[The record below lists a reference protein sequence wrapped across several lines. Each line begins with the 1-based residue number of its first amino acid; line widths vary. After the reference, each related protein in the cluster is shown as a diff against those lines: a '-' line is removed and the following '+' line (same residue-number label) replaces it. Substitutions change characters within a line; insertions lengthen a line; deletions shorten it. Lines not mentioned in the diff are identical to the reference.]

1 MYNAILLG
9 QRPDDADFQR
19 FIPIVKDR
27 LCDLDF
33 KQYHYILIANKVPP
47 KYRGTP
53 HLSFLQNIPWMAVF
67 DLFDPATKKDGLHFI
82 CNEMNDAP
90 RASITTLDDF
100 KDFSPDWID
109 DKNCTLFTK
118 GTTWILQPE
127 NLQDKEWITCSAKY
141 YFYRALSAFKQHY
154 PLKRLIVVILG
165 LGENAITEMADISE
179 SCFTIFGGDVAK
191 KCVTIISENDSVL
204 DALMKASKPTLQRRL
219 RDCSISNISWELLKE
234 IVRMMVGP
242 TEFQEKGATTI
253 LPFIT
258 GPIEVLN
265 KIIHSWEDLEIY
277 CPNPRLTNSTEE
289 IEKARDT
296 FYKGGQV
303 SQVNL
308 LHNHSIQR
316 TLEEE
321 LIQKIEQAVNSLKAL
336 ARDSCSVRT
345 ITLLSEPGSG
355 ATTLC
360 RRILWSKRKEYRCAV
375 IKSISKT
382 TTDFQISKFQ
392 AFGYDESQSI
402 SPPALILSDNFPE
415 IDTQGLSE
423 RLQERGTKCVLIA
436 TYPVGR
442 TDADSTSDN
451 KPLGQLDEHE
461 MTLVRKIVID
471 VTMDKKRRREAEE
484 VLERERRFIW
494 LGLELF
500 GREYVKIEERV
511 RNHIQSTL
519 STLGDSRD
527 AHERLLHFCCFLHFY
542 SNGADILPHS
552 VLVDFLHEAS
562 GETDSE
568 CAQVSYTHDKFG
580 GLILDEF
587 NETYGYHGW
596 RPAHSLV
603 SEFVKSQM
611 NVKEIAEQL
620 LEHADRGTAYV
631 NKYLKQQLFQI
642 LLHRERVSNE
652 ATIPQEE
659 DVADDEM
666 STSIETEEQGSYDVR
681 TRYSPLILEILGG
694 EDGSRRTL
702 DLLITVCQK
711 ARKTKYI
718 AFAWQ
723 YLARFI
729 GYEMRFKK
737 FDGEDILHSRLFDEI
752 NSNREGEAMQSM
764 PETGDQAAH
773 VAIDIAINLQPKYRN
788 HYTTKGVLY
797 ILRLRDLKAESGH
810 DLEALMPDVIDI
822 GRKALEV
829 YDHVIPGKHGHNLY
843 SVIGKIQ
850 VIVLLLKIVKSLPCF
865 YLENS
870 SYTRYLEGGKIPTGM
885 ADVLP
890 QEDHSF
896 IQSLGQ
902 IFLDTLNELFQDV
915 KYKLLTTCDENE
927 TRHLSCT
934 NVRACKLRREFY
946 EITEFDRSEIVDTQ
960 EDLLSQAKEAAL
972 HLRQVVQDV
981 LFRENETSYSAWCNL
996 DDEAILRIYHLLKQ
1010 VFQRGRGN
1018 HDDMVIFCRACLRLQ
1033 QTKVPVEELE
1043 SVVQKWVKRNPD
1055 SEWAHL
1061 FNYMI
1066 HFPIPNGSLATNTSE
1081 ASKSVEKCWRNV
1093 RQRRGMGAR
1102 KSATEYFLGNG
1113 MGLSAIVS
1121 RQQFPELEKN
1131 LESKTDFWRSE
1142 EVSETLLRVRGQKK
1156 SKGIITYHGIQ
1167 LHFDD
1172 SLYPRESKDD
1182 LWFYVGFSVAGPY
1195 AFDPIDKDT
1204 YNSIMNRKQGKRRT
1218 PHSSMRKSKF
1228 GGNAAKSVVPSR
1240 RKNQKVNQLR
1250 RIPAKVEAHTSFQD
1264 CKKLPRELAS
1274 CPSGSEIY
1282 SQSANEALDLP
1293 LAASNESPKSGMT
1306 GASTGTH
1313 KDGANST
1320 QICTYATVV
1329 KQTAAKTQ
1337 AQGLKPS
1344 QLPSRQTLVPQ
1355 KGGSWKAV
1363 EGTRGGVTQEF
1374 QPTHVDQEGR
1384 LHHGFKVLGAFK
1396 SVECRIHKGPR
1407 SLLSD
1412 IDDCSFAHSWKGD
1425 TRQFVCIVCTRERK
1439 YCRQKEEHK
1448 KFIWDLGPYLN
1459 ENGTLWKN
1467 PYV

>member
-1 MYNAILLG
+1 M
-9 QRPDDADFQR
+9 
-19 FIPIVKDR
+19 
-27 LCDLDF
+27 
-33 KQYHYILIANKVPP
+33 
-47 KYRGTP
+47 
-53 HLSFLQNIPWMAVF
+53 
-67 DLFDPATKKDGLHFI
+67 
-82 CNEMNDAP
+82 
-90 RASITTLDDF
+90 
-100 KDFSPDWID
+100 
-109 DKNCTLFTK
+109 
-118 GTTWILQPE
+118 
-127 NLQDKEWITCSAKY
+127 
-141 YFYRALSAFKQHY
+141 
-154 PLKRLIVVILG
+154 
-165 LGENAITEMADISE
+165 
-179 SCFTIFGGDVAK
+179 
-191 KCVTIISENDSVL
+191 
-204 DALMKASKPTLQRRL
+204 
-219 RDCSISNISWELLKE
+219 
-234 IVRMMVGP
+234 
-242 TEFQEKGATTI
+242 
-253 LPFIT
+253 
-258 GPIEVLN
+258 
-265 KIIHSWEDLEIY
+265 
-277 CPNPRLTNSTEE
+277 
-289 IEKARDT
+289 
-296 FYKGGQV
+296 
-303 SQVNL
+303 

-316 TLEEE
+316 TLEDE
-321 LIQKIEQAVNSLKAL
+321 LIQKIEQAVNSLKASS
-336 ARDSCSVRT
+336 RDSCSVRT
-345 ITLLSEPGSG
+345 ITLLFEPGSG

-360 RRILWSKRKEYRCAV
+360 RRILWNRRKDYRCAV

-392 AFGYDESQSI
+392 AFGYNEPQSI

-451 KPLGQLDEHE
+451 KPLGQLDEQE
-461 MTLVRKIVID
+461 MILVRKIVID
-471 VTMDKKRRREAEE
+471 VTKDKKRRREAEE

-511 RNHIQSTL
+511 RNHIQSIL

-527 AHERLLHFCCFLHFY
+527 IHERLLNFCCFLHFH
-542 SNGADILPHS
+542 SNGANILPHS
-552 VLVDFLHEAS
+552 VLVDFLYEAS

-568 CAQVSYTHDKFG
+568 CAQVSYIHDKFG
-580 GLILDEF
+580 GLILYEYS
-587 NETYGYHGW
+587 ETYGCHGW

-611 NVKEIAEQL
+611 NGKEIAEQL
-620 LEHADRGTAYV
+620 LEHADRGKAFV
-631 NKYLKQQLFQI
+631 NKYLKQKLFQI

-659 DVADDEM
+659 EVAEDEM
-666 STSIETEEQGSYDVR
+666 STSIETEEQGSYYVR

-694 EDGSRRTL
+694 EDGNRRTL

-711 ARKTKYI
+711 ARKTEYK

-729 GYEMRFKK
+729 GYDMRFKA
-737 FDGEDILHSRLFDEI
+737 FDGEDTLHSRLFDEM
-752 NSNREGEAMQSM
+752 NLNREGEAMQSM
-764 PETGDQAAH
+764 PETGIQAAH
-773 VAIDIAINLQPKYRN
+773 VAIDIAINLQPKYTN

-797 ILRLRDLKAESGH
+797 ILRLRDLLKAESGH
-810 DLEALMPDVIDI
+810 SLEALMPDVIDI

-829 YDHVIPGKHGHNLY
+829 YNHAIPGEHGHNLY

-865 YLENS
+865 YQENS
-870 SYTRYLEGGKIPTGM
+870 IYTRYLEGAKIPTGM

-902 IFLDTLNELFQDV
+902 ITLDTLNELFKDV
-915 KYKLLTTCDENE
+915 KYKLLTSCNENE
-927 TRHLSCT
+927 TRRLSCT

-946 EITEFDRSEIVDTQ
+946 EITEFDRSEMIDTK
-960 EDLLSQAKEAAL
+960 EDLSSQSKEAAL
-972 HLRQVVQDV
+972 HLSQVVQDV
-981 LFRENETSYSAWCNL
+981 LFRKNETSYSAWCNL
-996 DDEAILRIYHLLKQ
+996 DDEAVLRIYHLLKQ
-1010 VFQRGRGN
+1010 VLQQGRGN

-1033 QTKVPVEELE
+1033 QTKVPVDELE
-1043 SVVQKWVKRNPD
+1043 SVVQRWVKKNPD

-1061 FNYMI
+1061 FNYLI

-1081 ASKSVEKCWRNV
+1081 ASKSVEKCRRNV
-1093 RQRRGMGAR
+1093 RQRRGKGAR

-1156 SKGIITYHGIQ
+1156 SKGIITYRGIQ
-1167 LHFDD
+1167 FHFDD

-1195 AFDPIDKDT
+1195 AFDPIDEDT
-1204 YNSIMNRKQGKRRT
+1204 YSSVMNRKQGKIRT
-1218 PHSSMRKSKF
+1218 LHSYMDKSKF
-1228 GGNAAKSVVPSR
+1228 GGNAVKSVIPLR
-1240 RKNQKVNQLR
+1240 RQNRKVNQSR
-1250 RIPAKVEAHTSFQD
+1250 RIPSTVEARTSFQD
-1264 CKKLPRELAS
+1264 GKKLPRELAS
-1274 CPSGSEIY
+1274 CPSGSKIY

-1293 LAASNESPKSGMT
+1293 LAASNESPKSRMT
-1306 GASTGTH
+1306 GASTGTY
-1313 KDGANST
+1313 KDGANTT
-1320 QICTYATVV
+1320 QRCTYATVV
-1329 KQTAAKTQ
+1329 KQTAANTQ
-1337 AQGLKPS
+1337 TQGLKPS
-1344 QLPSRQTLVPQ
+1344 QLPSSQPLVPQ
-1355 KGGSWKAV
+1355 KGGSWKAI
-1363 EGTRGGVTQEF
+1363 EGTQGGVTQEF
-1374 QPTHVDQEGR
+1374 QPTHVDREGR
-1384 LHHGFKVLGAFK
+1384 LHHGFKVRGALK

-1412 IDDCSFAHSWKGD
+1412 IDNCSFAHSWKGD
-1425 TRQFVCIVCTRERK
+1425 TRQFVCIICTRERK
-1439 YCRQKEEHK
+1439 SCKQKEEHK

-1467 PYV
+1467 PYA

>member
-1 MYNAILLG
+1 M
-9 QRPDDADFQR
+9 
-19 FIPIVKDR
+19 
-27 LCDLDF
+27 
-33 KQYHYILIANKVPP
+33 
-47 KYRGTP
+47 
-53 HLSFLQNIPWMAVF
+53 
-67 DLFDPATKKDGLHFI
+67 
-82 CNEMNDAP
+82 
-90 RASITTLDDF
+90 
-100 KDFSPDWID
+100 
-109 DKNCTLFTK
+109 
-118 GTTWILQPE
+118 
-127 NLQDKEWITCSAKY
+127 
-141 YFYRALSAFKQHY
+141 
-154 PLKRLIVVILG
+154 
-165 LGENAITEMADISE
+165 
-179 SCFTIFGGDVAK
+179 
-191 KCVTIISENDSVL
+191 
-204 DALMKASKPTLQRRL
+204 
-219 RDCSISNISWELLKE
+219 
-234 IVRMMVGP
+234 
-242 TEFQEKGATTI
+242 
-253 LPFIT
+253 
-258 GPIEVLN
+258 
-265 KIIHSWEDLEIY
+265 
-277 CPNPRLTNSTEE
+277 
-289 IEKARDT
+289 
-296 FYKGGQV
+296 
-303 SQVNL
+303 
-308 LHNHSIQR
+308 
-316 TLEEE
+316 
-321 LIQKIEQAVNSLKAL
+321 
-336 ARDSCSVRT
+336 
-345 ITLLSEPGSG
+345 
-355 ATTLC
+355 
-360 RRILWSKRKEYRCAV
+360 
-375 IKSISKT
+375 
-382 TTDFQISKFQ
+382 
-392 AFGYDESQSI
+392 
-402 SPPALILSDNFPE
+402 ILSDNFPE

-461 MTLVRKIVID
+461 MILVRKIVID
-471 VTMDKKRRREAEE
+471 VTKDKKRRREAEE

-587 NETYGYHGW
+587 SETYGYHGW

-620 LEHADRGTAYV
+620 LEHADRGTAHV

-652 ATIPQEE
+652 ATIPREE

-752 NSNREGEAMQSM
+752 NSNRDGEAMQTI
-764 PETGDQAAH
+764 PETGVQAAH

-797 ILRLRDLKAESGH
+797 ILRLRDLTAESGH

-829 YDHVIPGKHGHNLY
+829 YDHAIPGKHGHNLY

-885 ADVLP
+885 ADLLP

-927 TRHLSCT
+927 TRRLSCT

-972 HLRQVVQDV
+972 HHRQVVQDV
-981 LFRENETSYSAWCNL
+981 LFR
-996 DDEAILRIYHLLKQ
+996 
-1010 VFQRGRGN
+1010 
-1018 HDDMVIFCRACLRLQ
+1018 
-1033 QTKVPVEELE
+1033 
-1043 SVVQKWVKRNPD
+1043 
-1055 SEWAHL
+1055 
-1061 FNYMI
+1061 
-1066 HFPIPNGSLATNTSE
+1066 
-1081 ASKSVEKCWRNV
+1081 
-1093 RQRRGMGAR
+1093 
-1102 KSATEYFLGNG
+1102 
-1113 MGLSAIVS
+1113 
-1121 RQQFPELEKN
+1121 
-1131 LESKTDFWRSE
+1131 
-1142 EVSETLLRVRGQKK
+1142 
-1156 SKGIITYHGIQ
+1156 
-1167 LHFDD
+1167 
-1172 SLYPRESKDD
+1172 
-1182 LWFYVGFSVAGPY
+1182 
-1195 AFDPIDKDT
+1195 
-1204 YNSIMNRKQGKRRT
+1204 
-1218 PHSSMRKSKF
+1218 
-1228 GGNAAKSVVPSR
+1228 
-1240 RKNQKVNQLR
+1240 
-1250 RIPAKVEAHTSFQD
+1250 
-1264 CKKLPRELAS
+1264 
-1274 CPSGSEIY
+1274 
-1282 SQSANEALDLP
+1282 
-1293 LAASNESPKSGMT
+1293 
-1306 GASTGTH
+1306 
-1313 KDGANST
+1313 
-1320 QICTYATVV
+1320 
-1329 KQTAAKTQ
+1329 
-1337 AQGLKPS
+1337 
-1344 QLPSRQTLVPQ
+1344 
-1355 KGGSWKAV
+1355 
-1363 EGTRGGVTQEF
+1363 
-1374 QPTHVDQEGR
+1374 
-1384 LHHGFKVLGAFK
+1384 
-1396 SVECRIHKGPR
+1396 
-1407 SLLSD
+1407 
-1412 IDDCSFAHSWKGD
+1412 
-1425 TRQFVCIVCTRERK
+1425 
-1439 YCRQKEEHK
+1439 
-1448 KFIWDLGPYLN
+1448 
-1459 ENGTLWKN
+1459 
-1467 PYV
+1467 